1 MKKIPLNRVYLFFI
15 LFFPTIIFPQIQR
28 TTVVRDTIQIN
39 SSNIYKISSLNI
51 IPFTENIVLKG
62 RILDRSEYEFN
73 FSTGIFSLSSKITYS
88 LLDTLF
94 VTYQSVRLSLQKE
107 YKRRSLVVEYND
119 QYLDTIRTAKKV
131 AEPLTSESIFGK
143 DLHKSGAI
151 IRGFTI
157 GTNRDF
163 TLNSGLRLQLSG
175 KLSDDIDL
183 VAALTD
189 ENTPIQPEGNT
200 ETLDELDKVFIELR
214 HKNAVGTFGDYELNM
229 RDNEFSQLTRKLQ
242 GLKGEVFYGASSGT
256 IAIAGSRGKF
266 NTNQFAGLD
275 GNQGPY
281 RLSGINNEREIIIIA
296 GSERVYIDGEQMK
309 RGENNDYI
317 IDYSNSEI
325 TFTARRLITSATRI
339 SVDFEYTDQN
349 FKRNF
354 FGADFSTKFL
364 DDKIK
369 IDLGYFREGDDEN
382 SPIEYSFSESDL
394 NILKQAGN
402 DRNAATRSGV
412 VLAQPDSTGKVHGI
426 YSKID
431 TLINSQQYSYYKYSP
446 GSLSSI
452 YNVSFSYVG
461 DGNGDYTKESL
472 GNYRFAGIKNGSYM
486 PLIYL
491 PMPEQKQ
498 LGNLSVTANL
508 MDGINLS
515 AELTGSSWDRN
526 KFSTLGDDTN
536 LGYARKIFFEIN
548 QREVR
553 IGNTSLGKIG
563 LSFKD
568 RFIQGRFSSLDRI
581 NDVEFNR
588 NYNLPLQGTEDQT
601 LRELSLNY
609 LPIQDLSLNTKYGYL
624 KQGTNFL
631 SNRIFSQL
639 NYGNKKNYLV
649 DYTIDYVN
657 STNNTTKSNWLRQNG
672 KAFYTFGSFKPGIEF
687 LYEDKEEKSSSS
699 DSLLSSSLKYLES
712 APYIDFSL
720 SSVLNAK
727 FSYSLRDESFPLNGQ
742 LEKQSVATTKQLQ
755 INYRGLKEF
764 SSSLSMTFRNK
775 KYTEDFKINGFGDN
789 ETVLLLSQSR
799 INLWDGFISGDIY
812 YQASTEQSAKFERV
826 FVKVPKGTGNYIY
839 LGDLNN
845 NGIQEENEFQITA
858 YDGEYIMI
866 TVPTEKLFPVI
877 ALKTNTRLKIDFNRA
892 FKSEN
897 VWSEILK
904 PISTETSFRIEENS
918 KDLKTRD
925 IYLLHFSK
933 FLNDSTTI
941 QGSQLFQHDINL
953 FQNSNDL
960 SFRFR
965 FTQRKSLNQF
975 NGGIENGFFRERG
988 LRIKFKMIEE
998 ISNQT
1003 EFINQIDNLLSP
1015 ATTNR
1020 ARLVSR
1026 NDITS
1031 DFSYRPQRDIEV
1043 GFKIE
1048 AARSQDDF
1056 PSIPSSI
1063 DLNSFTL
1070 HVNISF
1076 TNLGRLRVEAERT
1089 ELISSSN
1096 SFNLPFEMTRG
1107 NVIGKNYFWRAFFD
1121 YRISSLVQ
1129 LSFSYD
1135 ARIQGSSKVIQTM
1148 RAEAKAYF

>member
-1 MKKIPLNRVYLFFI
+1 MKKIFLNHIYILFI
-15 LFFPTIIFPQIQR
+15 LFTPAFLFPQIKNS
-28 TTVVRDTIQIN
+28 VVIRDTIQIRSDN
-39 SSNIYKISSLNI
+39 FYKISSLII
-51 IPFTENIVLKG
+51 IPHTENIVLRGKT
-62 RILDRSEYEFN
+62 LLNSEYEFN
-73 FSTGIFSLSSKITYS
+73 YSTGSFSLSPHLTYS

-94 VTYQSVRLSLQKE
+94 VRYESVKLSLQKE
-107 YKRRSLVVEYND
+107 YKRRSLVIEYNEKS
-119 QYLDTIRTAKKV
+119 LDIIRSSKKIG
-131 AEPLTSESIFGK
+131 EPLTSESIFGK

-175 KLSDDIDL
+175 KLSDDIEL

-214 HKNAVGTFGDYELNM
+214 HKNAIGTFGDYELNL
-229 RDNEFSQLTRKLQ
+229 RENEFSQVTRKLQ
-242 GLKGEVFYGASSGT
+242 GLKGEVLYESSNGT

-266 NTNQFAGLD
+266 TTNQFSGMD

-281 RLSGINNEREIIIIA
+281 RLNGINNEREIIVIA

-325 TFTARRLITSATRI
+325 TFTAKRLITSASRI
-339 SVDFEYTDQN
+339 SIDFEYSDQK

-354 FGADFSTKFL
+354 LGTDFSTKIL
-364 DDKIK
+364 DERVKI
-369 IDLGYFREGDDEN
+369 GVSYFREGDDEN
-382 SPIEYSFSESDL
+382 NPIEYTFNENDL
-394 NILKQAGN
+394 NILKLAGN

-412 VLAQPDSTGKVHGI
+412 VLALPDSTGKVHGI

-431 TLINSQQYSYYKYSP
+431 TLINSQQYTYYKYLP
-446 GSLSSI
+446 GALSAI

-461 DGNGDYTKESL
+461 ESFGDYTKESL
-472 GNYRFAGIKNGSYM
+472 GNYRFVGIKNGSYL

-491 PMPEQKQ
+491 PMPELKQ
-498 LGNLSVTANL
+498 LGNFSAAAILMEGVT
-508 MDGINLS
+508 LS
-515 AELTGSSWDRN
+515 AELTGSNWDQNR
-526 KFSTLGDDTN
+526 FSSIGDDSN
-536 LGYARKIFFEIN
+536 SGYARKIFFEVN
-548 QREVR
+548 QREIKV
-553 IGNTSLGKIG
+553 GNSSLGKIG
-563 LSFKD
+563 FSFKD

-588 NYNLPLQGTEDQT
+588 NYNLPVLVAEDQT
-601 LRELSLNY
+601 LREISLIYSPIQLLSL
-609 LPIQDLSLNTKYGYL
+609 ITKYGYL
-624 KQGTNFL
+624 KQGDDFSSDRL
-631 SNRIFSQL
+631 YSQL
-639 NYGNKKNYLV
+639 NFGNKK
-649 DYTIDYVN
+649 DYQLDYDLDYVN
-657 STNNTTKSNWLRQNG
+657 STNNMIHSNWLRQNG
-672 KAFYTFGSFKPGIEF
+672 NVFYTFGSFKPGMNFI
-687 LYEDKEEKSSSS
+687 YEDKEERLASK
-699 DSLLSSSLKYLES
+699 DSLLSSSLKYSEAS
-712 APYIDFSL
+712 PYIDFTI
-720 SSVLNAK
+720 SSVLDSK
-727 FSYSLRDESFPLNGQ
+727 FSFSLRDESFPLNGQ
-742 LEKQSVATTKQLQ
+742 LRKQSTSTTEQMQ
-755 INYRGLKEF
+755 FNYHGLKEF
-764 SSSLSMTFRNK
+764 STSLNMTFRNK
-775 KYTEDFKINGFGDN
+775 IYTDDFKIQGYGDN

-799 INLWDGFISGDIY
+799 FNLWNGFISGDIY
-812 YQASTEQSAKFERV
+812 YQAATEQIAKFERV

-858 YDGEYIMI
+858 YDGEYSLI
-866 TVPTEKLFPVI
+866 TIPTEKLFPVM
-877 ALKTNTRLKIDFNRA
+877 ALKTNTRLKIDFNKA
-892 FKSEN
+892 FKN
-897 VWSEILK
+897 QNIWSDILK
-904 PISTETSFRIEENS
+904 SISTETSFRIEENS
-918 KDLKTRD
+918 KDPETKN

-941 QGSQLFQHDINL
+941 QGSQLFQHDFNI
-953 FQNSNDL
+953 FQNSNEL
-960 SFRFR
+960 SFRLR

-988 LRIKFKMIEE
+988 FRIKFKMVEE

-1020 ARLVSR
+1020 ARLVTR
-1026 NDITS
+1026 NNLSS
-1031 DFSYRPQRDIEV
+1031 DFSYRPQHDIEV

-1048 AARSQDDF
+1048 SGKSEDTYPIF
-1056 PSIPSSI
+1056 PSSI
-1063 DLNSFTL
+1063 DMNSVLL
-1070 HVNISF
+1070 HANFSF
-1076 TNLGRLRVEAERT
+1076 ENLGRLRIEVERT

-1107 NVIGKNYFWRAFFD
+1107 NVIGKNYFWRVFFD

-1135 ARIQGSSKVIQTM
+1135 ARKQGESRVIQTM